1 MFKPF
6 FRENA
11 CIFNLFQNLDKMMQ
25 SSYLFVI
32 LHVKHKKLLI
42 VTVFARFLIL
52 EKIQDGDQDG
62 DHIW

>member
-1 MFKPF
+1 
-6 FRENA
+6 
-11 CIFNLFQNLDKMMQ
+11 MQ

-32 LHVKHKKLLI
+32 LHVKRKKLLI